1 MKIISTFNK
10 FRPRFNS
17 ILGTSDVRWLSHH
30 IPKTAGTSLRAS
42 FDEAFGRRQVY
53 DLYNPTL
60 VKDFSN
66 GQRLDIPKRISL
78 IHGHFQPHPNQTELY
93 QNAKRII
100 WIRDPVARAWSVLKH
115 LISVQKHKKEFLL
128 LKESFGERVHTPDDE
143 ILDFFLK
150 KNEFKHLNRPYQN
163 YFKNVPIE
171 DFAFV
176 GVTERFDSDIKKL
189 SELMEVKLKTKTLNA
204 IPSKSVINKDD
215 FKHYLKEE
223 YFLVRN
229 FIDYDSPQ

>member
-1 MKIISTFNK
+1 M
-10 FRPRFNS
+10 
-17 ILGTSDVRWLSHH
+17 
-30 IPKTAGTSLRAS
+30 
-42 FDEAFGRRQVY
+42 
-53 DLYNPTL
+53 
-60 VKDFSN
+60 
-66 GQRLDIPKRISL
+66 
-78 IHGHFQPHPNQTELY
+78 
-93 QNAKRII
+93 
-100 WIRDPVARAWSVLKH
+100 
-115 LISVQKHKKEFLL
+115 
-128 LKESFGERVHTPDDE
+128 
-143 ILDFFLK
+143 
-150 KNEFKHLNRPYQN
+150 NRPYQN